1 MVYWNIEKTSDLAQF
16 DDFRLKKQP
25 LEAAYLKL
33 RTELEE
39 AKRDLRGDPDNGAM
53 KSRVENLK
61 QRTREL
67 EEEAPWL
74 KAEVPVEMTLWGTT
88 HGLI

>member
-1 MVYWNIEKTSDLAQF
+1 MVYWNIEKAGDLAQF

-39 AKRDLRGDPDNGAM
+39 AKRGLRGDPDNGAL
-53 KSRVENLK
+53 KSRVEDLK

-88 HGLI
+88 HGLL